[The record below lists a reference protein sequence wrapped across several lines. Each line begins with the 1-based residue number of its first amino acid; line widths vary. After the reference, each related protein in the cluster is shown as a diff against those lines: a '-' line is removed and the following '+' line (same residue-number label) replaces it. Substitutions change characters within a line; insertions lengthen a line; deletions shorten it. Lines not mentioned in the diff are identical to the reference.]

1 MANMNTS
8 KTISISSMGALA
20 KKIANT
26 EKNMDKLLAKAG
38 CKDPSAVKRIPIVI
52 PLEPGSKD
60 DVLYLGLN
68 EANFYFKRG
77 VSVMMPEPLLRQAV
91 RCGVIPQHY
100 LDMIAMIEK
109 QQAEA
114 AAKAAEE
121 AAAKAA
127 EEAAAKEV
135 AAKTKTTKAKE

>member
-91 RCGVIPQHY
+91 RCKVIPQHY

-114 AAKAAEE
+114 AAKAA
-121 AAAKAA
+121 A

-135 AAKTKTTKAKE
+135 AEKEAAAKTKTTKAKE